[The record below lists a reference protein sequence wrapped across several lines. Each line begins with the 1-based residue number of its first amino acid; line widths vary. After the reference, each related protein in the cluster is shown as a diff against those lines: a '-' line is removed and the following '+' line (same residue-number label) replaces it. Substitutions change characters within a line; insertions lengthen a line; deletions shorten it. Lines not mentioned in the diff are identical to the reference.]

1 MRNIEK
7 AISDRIITNKDEI
20 LQTKKN
26 ILVLGVG
33 NFLMGDEG
41 VGVHFIHELIKR
53 DINYENADILDGG
66 VGGFALM
73 SYFDQYDHVI
83 FIDATMDGKLNGTI
97 SLIEPKFASD
107 FPQAI
112 SAHDFGLKDM
122 IESMYLLGKVPKLYL
137 FTVSIP
143 SIKPMTLELSP
154 AVRGAIPEL
163 IKKVGALVK
172 KIDKI
177 ELIIQ

>member
-1 MRNIEK
+1 MRAIEK
-7 AISDRIITNKDEI
+7 AISDRIISGAENALQEKKD
-20 LQTKKN
+20 T
-26 ILVLGVG
+26 LVLGVG

-53 DINYENADILDGG
+53 DIRYHNADILDGG

-83 FIDATMDGKLNGTI
+83 FVDATMDGKPDGTI
-97 SLIEPKFASD
+97 SLIKPKFASD

-122 IESMYLLGKVPKLYL
+122 IESMYLLGEVPKLYL

-143 SIKPMTLELSP
+143 EIKPMTLQLSQ
-154 AVRGAIPEL
+154 AVRAAIPIL
-163 IKKVGALVK
+163 IKNVGKLVTN
-172 KIDKI
+172 IS
-177 ELIIQ
+177 ELNSNNG